1 MSPFVNRNRR
11 RVNESPMKRAR
22 TGTAT
27 TLLHRLSATISQI
40 RNRLVDALRGGA
52 VFAGGDGACV
62 ALVDTSGRLVEV
74 SGPLARLFAESGK
87 AETLSALFLPD
98 ERDAVERAVRSKAL
112 ARIEARARRAD
123 GVAGSF
129 ELTFQRRPDG
139 RAAVLIIDRSEDER
153 DCARLTREIERAR
166 ADARDGADML
176 ADLSHEMR
184 TPLNAV
190 IGFAET
196 IERET
201 FGPLGHENY
210 AQYAEHIRASGRHL
224 LDLVNSVID
233 LAKIDAD
240 RFTLERAKVDPAALA
255 RECAGI
261 MRHAIDEAG
270 LVLDLDIAGDLPESW
285 LDARAV
291 RQILLNLLSNAVKF
305 TPDGAIRLSA
315 RCNGGEV
322 IFVVAD
328 DGVGMS
334 AENLA
339 RIGERFTTAQGTGVR
354 GQGGAGIGL
363 SLAMSLAEL
372 HGGKLVLSSAPGEG
386 MRAEVRL
393 PVVAARA
400 PARGVVKA
408 HMARARSADPAP
420 AAGETVLTQLER
432 IEAYRREV
440 ARRRDPEKAAADAA

>member
-1 MSPFVNRNRR
+1 
-11 RVNESPMKRAR
+11 
-22 TGTAT
+22 
-27 TLLHRLSATISQI
+27 
-40 RNRLVDALRGGA
+40 
-52 VFAGGDGACV
+52 
-62 ALVDTSGRLVEV
+62 
-74 SGPLARLFAESGK
+74 
-87 AETLSALFLPD
+87 
-98 ERDAVERAVRSKAL
+98 
-112 ARIEARARRAD
+112 
-123 GVAGSF
+123 
-129 ELTFQRRPDG
+129 EL
-139 RAAVLIIDRSEDER
+139 
-153 DCARLTREIERAR
+153 
-166 ADARDGADML
+166 
-176 ADLSHEMR
+176 R